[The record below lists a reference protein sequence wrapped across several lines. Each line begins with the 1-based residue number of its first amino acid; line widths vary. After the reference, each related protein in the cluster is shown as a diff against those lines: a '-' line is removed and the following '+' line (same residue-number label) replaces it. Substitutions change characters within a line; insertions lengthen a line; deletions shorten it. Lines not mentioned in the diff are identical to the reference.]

1 MNPFERVPLG
11 RTEVRVTRL
20 GLGTAPLGGW
30 PAIVSHE
37 EAVATVTRAWEVGIR
52 YFDTAPYYGHG
63 LSEQH
68 LGAVLPGHPR
78 AEFSLSTKVG
88 RLLVPGDPGDAFYA
102 GVPQLI
108 PVRDYSYEGTRRSLA
123 ESLER
128 LGLDTVDVALI
139 HDPDDHHAE
148 ALAGAYRAL
157 VDLREQGVVKAI
169 GAGMNWAEP
178 LADFVREGDFDCMLM
193 AGRYTLL
200 EQDSLDTLLPLAQ
213 ERGVG
218 IVAGGVF
225 NGGLLVQPGPTS
237 TYNYEPAPSHVIESA
252 VQLERTCLEFD
263 VPLRA
268 AAVQFPLA
276 HPAITTIVV
285 GARTPDEVD
294 DTVALLQRPIPADL
308 WTTLKERGLMRED
321 APTP

>member
-1 MNPFERVPLG
+1 MNPVERVKLG
-11 RTEVRVTRL
+11 RTDVEVTRL

-30 PAIVSHE
+30 PVARSRE
-37 EAVATVTRAWEVGIR
+37 EAMATISRAWDVGVR

-63 LSEQH
+63 LSEEH
-68 LGAVLPGHPR
+68 LGAVLPGHER
-78 AEFSLSTKVG
+78 SEFAVSTKVG
-88 RLLVPGDPGDAFYA
+88 RLIVPGDPGDAFFK
-102 GVPQLI
+102 GVPQRI
-108 PVRDYSYEGTRRSLA
+108 PILDYSYEGTLRSLE
-123 ESLER
+123 ESLDR
-128 LGLDTVDVALI
+128 LGLDRVEIALI

-148 ALAGAYRAL
+148 ALEGSYRAL
-157 VDLREQGVVKAI
+157 LELREQGRVEAI

-178 LADFVREGDFDCMLM
+178 LAEFVREGDFDCMLM

-200 EQDSLDTLLPLAQ
+200 EQHSLDTLLPLAL

-225 NGGLLVQPGPTS
+225 NGGLLVEPSPTS
-237 TYNYEPAPSHVIESA
+237 TYDYEPAPPEIIERAKEVESVCRA
-252 VQLERTCLEFD
+252 FD

-268 AAVQFPLA
+268 AAIQFPLA

-285 GARTPDEVD
+285 GASSPQEVD
-294 DTVALLQRPIPADL
+294 DNIAMLQLGIPPELWSDL
-308 WTTLKERGLMRED
+308 KGRGLMRED